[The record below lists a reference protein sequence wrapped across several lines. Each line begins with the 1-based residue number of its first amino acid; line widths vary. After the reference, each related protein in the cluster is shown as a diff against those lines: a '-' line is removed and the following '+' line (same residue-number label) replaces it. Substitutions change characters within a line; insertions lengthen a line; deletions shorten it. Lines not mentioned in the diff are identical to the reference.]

1 MGYNVIRDRA
11 VVVRRTAVKAT
22 SVQVDCISLIRGGS
36 GMKIAIV
43 DDIKGEAERL
53 SGLVTRYL
61 STHGLFCDQTDLFAS
76 GEAFLEHFEPA
87 RYDIIFLDIYM
98 SGMTGMETARRIREQ
113 DTNCSLLF
121 VTTSPDFA
129 IDSYDVNATYYLLKP
144 VNEAQVTRALD
155 RCNMDRIERDRYVM
169 VPSQGKNVRLFLH
182 NIAYTEYVSRR
193 IMVYMKDGGTVE
205 VNLSQKEFQQLL
217 LPFDWF
223 CDCMKGV
230 LVNFEDVHK
239 LQSDRFDMKCGATIA
254 ISRLKYSD
262 VRERYLDYTFKTLR
276 EGQAL

>member
-1 MGYNVIRDRA
+1 
-11 VVVRRTAVKAT
+11 
-22 SVQVDCISLIRGGS
+22 
-36 GMKIAIV
+36 MKIAIV
-43 DDIKGEAERL
+43 DDIKDEAERL
-53 SGLVTRYL
+53 SDLVAHYL

-76 GEAFLEHFEPA
+76 GEAFLEHFEPG

-182 NIAYTEYVSRR
+182 SIAYTEYANRR
-193 IMVYMKDGGTVE
+193 IMVYMKDGGTME
-205 VNLSQKEFQQLL
+205 VNLSQKDFQQLL
-217 LPFDWF
+217 LPYD
-223 CDCMKGV
+223 
-230 LVNFEDVHK
+230 
-239 LQSDRFDMKCGATIA
+239 
-254 ISRLKYSD
+254 
-262 VRERYLDYTFKTLR
+262 
-276 EGQAL
+276 

>member
-1 MGYNVIRDRA
+1 
-11 VVVRRTAVKAT
+11 
-22 SVQVDCISLIRGGS
+22 
-36 GMKIAIV
+36 MKIAIV

-53 SGLVTRYL
+53 SGLVAHYL

-98 SGMTGMETARRIREQ
+98 SGMTGMETARRIREE

-144 VNEAQVTRALD
+144 IDEAQVTRALD

-193 IMVYMKDGGTVE
+193 IMVYMKDGGGDGGE
-205 VNLSQKEFQQLL
+205 SE
-217 LPFDWF
+217 PE
-223 CDCMKGV
+223 GV
-230 LVNFEDVHK
+230 
-239 LQSDRFDMKCGATIA
+239 SAATA
-254 ISRLKYSD
+254 S
-262 VRERYLDYTFKTLR
+262 V
-276 EGQAL
+276 

>member
-1 MGYNVIRDRA
+1 M
-11 VVVRRTAVKAT
+11 VRRTAVKAT
-22 SVQVDCISLIRGGS
+22 AVQVDCIGLIREGS

-53 SGLVTRYL
+53 SDLVAHYL

-87 RYDIIFLDIYM
+87 LYDIIFLDIYM
-98 SGMTGMETARRIREQ
+98 SGMTGMETARRIREE
-113 DTNCSLLF
+113 DANCSLLF

-144 VNEAQVTRALD
+144 VNEEQVTRALD

-169 VPSQGKNVRLFLH
+169 VPSQGKDVRLFLH
-182 NIAYTEYVSRR
+182 NIAYTEYANRR
-193 IMVYMKDGGTVE
+193 IMVYMKDGGTME
-205 VNLSQKEFQQLL
+205 VNLSQKDFQQLL
-217 LPFDWF
+217 LPYDWF

>member
-1 MGYNVIRDRA
+1 MIRDRT

-22 SVQVDCISLIRGGS
+22 IVQVDCIGLIRGGS

-53 SGLVTRYL
+53 SGLVARYL

-76 GEAFLEHFEPA
+76 GEAFLEHFEPG

-169 VPSQGKNVRLFLH
+169 VPSQGEECAAVSAQHRLHGVREPPDH
-182 NIAYTEYVSRR
+182 G
-193 IMVYMKDGGTVE
+193 VYEGWRDDGGEPEPEGFSAAAASV
-205 VNLSQKEFQQLL
+205 QL
-217 LPFDWF
+217 
-223 CDCMKGV
+223 V
-230 LVNFEDVHK
+230 L
-239 LQSDRFDMKCGATIA
+239 
-254 ISRLKYSD
+254 
-262 VRERYLDYTFKTLR
+262 
-276 EGQAL
+276 

>member
-1 MGYNVIRDRA
+1 MNGGVMMWRPEAWTAAKSQDVVKRTQDVLSLFRGWIIIYLRCRFPSRMGYNVIRDRT

-22 SVQVDCISLIRGGS
+22 IVQVDCISLIRGGS

-53 SGLVTRYL
+53 SGLVARYL

-155 RCNMDRIERDRYVM
+155 RCNMDRIEHRARPLCD
-169 VPSQGKNVRLFLH
+169 G
-182 NIAYTEYVSRR
+182 AVSGEECAA
-193 IMVYMKDGGTVE
+193 V
-205 VNLSQKEFQQLL
+205 S
-217 LPFDWF
+217 
-223 CDCMKGV
+223 
-230 LVNFEDVHK
+230 
-239 LQSDRFDMKCGATIA
+239 A
-254 ISRLKYSD
+254 
-262 VRERYLDYTFKTLR
+262 
-276 EGQAL
+276 

>member
-1 MGYNVIRDRA
+1 M
-11 VVVRRTAVKAT
+11 KAT
-22 SVQVDCISLIRGGS
+22 TVQVDCIGLIREGS

-53 SGLVTRYL
+53 SDLVAHYL

-76 GEAFLEHFEPA
+76 GEAFLERFEPA

-98 SGMTGMETARRIREQ
+98 SGMTGMETARRIREE
-113 DTNCSLLF
+113 DANCSLLF

-169 VPSQGKNVRLFLH
+169 VPSQGKDVRLFLH
-182 NIAYTEYVSRR
+182 NIAYTEYANRR
-193 IMVYMKDGGTVE
+193 IMVYMKDGGTME
-205 VNLSQKEFQQLL
+205 VNLSQKDFQQLL
-217 LPFDWF
+217 LPYDWF